1 MYSPSGDVVRC
12 VYVDPSESCTSCVN
26 VYGRRGRRIIVACRV
41 GVVENAAVR
50 DAGLAVEGVVA
61 VAVMCMRVQ
70 VALRVVVA
78 VGRRGNRAAIF
89 LI

>member
-1 MYSPSGDVVRC
+1 MSFVDLYSPSGDVVRC

-50 DAGLAVEGVVA
+50 DAGLTVRVG
-61 VAVMCMRVQ
+61 VMCMCMQ
-70 VALRVVVA
+70 VALSVVA
-78 VGRRGNRAAIF
+78 VGRRGSRAAIF
-89 LI
+89 